1 MFFGNVI
8 FFQTVAVL
16 KQEPSFKSIIKS
28 VSKNLSN
35 PNTFCRGRMY
45 DIMITV
51 LEGEDLDEDVK
62 SLGKEVCIKM
72 LIMILK
78 TVFTYSL
85 LNHIVFF

>member
-1 MFFGNVI
+1 
-8 FFQTVAVL
+8 
-16 KQEPSFKSIIKS
+16 
-28 VSKNLSN
+28 
-35 PNTFCRGRMY
+35 MY

-51 LEGEDLDEDVK
+51 LEGDVLDEDVK